1 MTTENSKKANLD
13 EFVIPE
19 EMKNI
24 NLPFDS
30 LKPLEPETDVVS
42 MMQKFKEILNNKDSW
57 TLQIA
62 VINYFRRI
70 FKFEKQVF
78 NQFFYGAKFYQKIL
92 ELINSVRSSLAKNVL
107 VLFNEI
113 FSSPINK
120 YEKSNTEALITLIKS
135 TIPHLVSKI
144 NSNQSFIKTES
155 NICLESIV
163 SNMKFFDVLLTF
175 MQLMNTKKSKDSE
188 LLVEFSKKMIKNLGK
203 EFFIQTTKFSQI
215 MKCIVTFYEEKKDTN
230 VKKCKDILNCLVE
243 VMGKEE
249 FDKKMEKCTKKEKDT
264 TKIIFETK
272 IVENKKRTGS
282 ISSTHFQKVIKER
295 KKSFKLSKCNENKG
309 NKSVSIKLVTD
320 VKEPLVA
327 PVKIVKINDENAPK
341 NY

>member
-120 YEKSNTEALITLIKS
+120 DEKSNTEALITLIKS

-249 FDKKMEKCTKKEKDT
+249 FDKKMEKCNKKEKDT
-264 TKIIFETK
+264 TRIIFETK